1 MKISRVLKMVCLL
14 ALLFAIG
21 SLGTAPPVAA
31 QQRTCYRLV
40 KTITCADDIYKDDPG
55 CVTVRPYDL
64 FTQPDGSIIGK
75 YKIVEPTKG
84 VDSVVEHILVDNP
97 DFSDLAALTK
107 QIEQGTLKFIQDI
120 ERFLAKN
127 AT

>member
-75 YKIVEPTKG
+75 YKERALIVVSATSSNGTRINADEG
-84 VDSVVEHILVDNP
+84 ARISVNP
-97 DFSDLAALTK
+97 HESVSK
-107 QIEQGTLKFIQDI
+107 S
-120 ERFLAKN
+120 
-127 AT
+127 